1 MNICC
6 VGKNTIYLWIN
17 FGKYSRS
24 TTIQEHKNLRGIHFS
39 LEGKTKVQT
48 LNNFTHYCL
57 SHCVSPTIFSY
68 SLNFSL
74 LFCLLSLTQFFRLLG
89 LLRFS
94 LPQITIN
101 ASHLLWF
108 YFNQNL
114 FCPFSLAEWPLL
126 EKACGLDP
134 RCSAPNMLNF
144 QINHFL

>member
-6 VGKNTIYLWIN
+6 VRKNTIYLWIN
-17 FGKYSRS
+17 FGKYSKS
-24 TTIQEHKNLRGIHFS
+24 TTIQEHKNLRGIPFS
-39 LEGKTKVQT
+39 LKGKTKVQT
-48 LNNFTHYCL
+48 LNNFTHYSL
-57 SHCVSPTIFSY
+57 SHYVSLTIFSY

-108 YFNQNL
+108 CFNQNL
-114 FCPFSLAEWPLL
+114 FHQFSLAKWPLL

-134 RCSAPNMLNF
+134 WCSAPNMLNF